1 MLSTYKWSAM
11 EFKSTY
17 HSISIIRHYPFIWNC
32 WETGMACLEEFVA
45 YQRNPW
51 FFIEECVKQK
61 KKQNLKCLV
70 TPTVSFTVYDCF
82 LHRLR
87 KFIIYLSL
95 SPNLLSKETILVVV
109 VDVDWCLSS
118 KNFALLIVSLPK
130 IKPSKYS
137 AYYILCLS

>member
-1 MLSTYKWSAM
+1 MKLLRNRNGL
-11 EFKSTY
+11 FRRIC
-17 HSISIIRHYPFIWNC
+17 SISATSMIFYRRMC
-32 WETGMACLEEFVA
+32 KT
-45 YQRNPW
+45 
-51 FFIEECVKQK
+51 KK

-95 SPNLLSKETILVVV
+95 SPNLLSKETIFVVV

-137 AYYILCLS
+137 AYYILLPFLKQIETHLNFYFLQPVEQI